1 MRFALTRIEESMGLI
16 LGHSVHAGAETF
28 KKGRK
33 LSAADVGKIAASGL
47 TEVYAAKLGP
57 GDVGEDEAAR
67 RIARALAGHAI
78 RQPAAATGRVNLYAE
93 AAGVL
98 VVDRE
103 RLVALNSLDE
113 GLTVATLAPD
123 MRVGVDAM
131 VATVKVIPFALSGEV
146 VARAESLLDGGGPI
160 VALARFTPHRAGL
173 VMTRVPATK
182 ASVLG
187 KRRRVLEDRVRSA
200 GSEIAETIEVAHET
214 AAVEGAIRALK
225 AKGCDPILV
234 FGASA
239 IVDRGDVIPTALVQA
254 GGEVV
259 HLGMPVD
266 PGNLLMLGKLGTIDV
281 IGVPSCAASPKLNGF
296 DWVLERRLAGR
307 PVGRDEIVAM
317 APGGLLMEIESRP
330 SPREGGPPIAK
341 RQPAK
346 IAAIVLAAGRST
358 RMGAGR
364 NKLTTEL
371 DGKPIVRRTVEAA
384 LGSRARPVVVVTG
397 HERERIEVALAGL
410 DVAFAHNPRFAEG
423 LSTSLKTGLGSLPPD
438 ADAAVV
444 LLGDMPLLPADV
456 VDALIAAF
464 EPKEGRAIVVPV
476 RHGRRGNPVLWGRGY
491 FAALASLKG
500 DVGAKHVLAENAEAV
515 AEIGVDTEAIFIDI
529 DTPDALKAV
538 NLKPDT
544 QGAP

>member
-1 MRFALTRIEESMGLI
+1 
-16 LGHSVHAGAETF
+16 
-28 KKGRK
+28 
-33 LSAADVGKIAASGL
+33 
-47 TEVYAAKLGP
+47 
-57 GDVGEDEAAR
+57 
-67 RIARALAGHAI
+67 
-78 RQPAAATGRVNLYAE
+78 
-93 AAGVL
+93 
-98 VVDRE
+98 
-103 RLVALNSLDE
+103 
-113 GLTVATLAPD
+113 
-123 MRVGVDAM
+123 
-131 VATVKVIPFALSGEV
+131 
-146 VARAESLLDGGGPI
+146 
-160 VALARFTPHRAGL
+160 
-173 VMTRVPATK
+173 
-182 ASVLG
+182 
-187 KRRRVLEDRVRSA
+187 
-200 GSEIAETIEVAHET
+200 
-214 AAVEGAIRALK
+214 
-225 AKGCDPILV
+225 
-234 FGASA
+234 
-239 IVDRGDVIPTALVQA
+239 VQS

-266 PGNLLMLGKLGTIDV
+266 PGNLLMLGRLGSTDV

-307 PVGRDEIVAM
+307 PVGREEIVAM

-330 SPREGGPPIAK
+330 SPREGGQPIAR

-384 LGSRARPVVVVTG
+384 LASRARPVVVVTG
-397 HERERIEVALAGL
+397 HERDGIERALVGL
-410 DVAFAHNPRFAEG
+410 DVTFVHNPGYADG
-423 LSTSLKTGLGSLPPD
+423 LSTSLRAGLATLPDD

-444 LLGDMPLLPADV
+444 LLGDMPLLPAEIVDV
-456 VDALIAAF
+456 LIAAF

-491 FAALASLKG
+491 FAALAGLKG

-538 NLKPDT
+538 VLKPDK
-544 QGAP
+544 QGAS

>member
-1 MRFALTRIEESMGLI
+1 MRFALTRIEEAMGLT

-33 LSAADVGKIAASGL
+33 LSAVDIGKIAAAGM

-67 RIARALAGHAI
+67 RIARGLAGHGI
-78 RQPAAATGRVNLYAE
+78 REAAAATGRVNLYAE
-93 AAGVL
+93 AAGIL

-113 GLTVATLAPD
+113 GLTIATLAPE
-123 MRVGVDAM
+123 MRVGGDAM
-131 VATVKVIPFALSGEV
+131 VATVKIIPFAIPGEV
-146 VARAESLLDGGGPI
+146 VADAGRLLEASGP
-160 VALARFTPHRAGL
+160 VVKLARFTPHRAGL
-173 VMTRVPATK
+173 VMTHVAATK

-187 KRRRVLEDRVRSA
+187 KRRRVIEDRVRSV
-200 GSEIAETIEVAHET
+200 GSEIAEVLDVAHAT

-225 AKGCDPILV
+225 ARGCDPILV

-239 IVDRGDVIPTALVQA
+239 IVDRGDVIPAALVQA

-266 PGNLLMLGKLGTIDV
+266 PGNLLMLGKLGAIDV

-307 PVGRDEIVAM
+307 PVGREEIVAM

-330 SPREGGPPIAK
+330 SPRESGQPIAK

-346 IAAIVLAAGRST
+346 VAAIVLAAGRST

-364 NKLTTEL
+364 NKLTTEFN
-371 DGKPIVRRTVEAA
+371 GKPIVRRTVEAA
-384 LGSRARPVVVVTG
+384 LASRAGPVVVVTG
-397 HERERIEVALAGL
+397 HDREPIEATLAGL
-410 DVAFAHNPRFAEG
+410 DVAFAHNPRFADG
-423 LSTSLKTGLGSLPPD
+423 LSTSLRAGLGALPPD

-444 LLGDMPLLPADV
+444 LLGDMPLLPAKV
-456 VDALIAAF
+456 IDALIAAF

-476 RHGRRGNPVLWGRGY
+476 HAGRRGNPVLWGRVY
-491 FAALASLKG
+491 FAALAALKG

-515 AEIGVDTEAIFIDI
+515 AEIDVDTEAIFIDI
-529 DTPDALKAV
+529 DTPEALKAV
-538 NLKPDT
+538 ILKPDK
-544 QGAP
+544 QGAS